1 MTIPLFQKNLSYKSS
16 VIVFIVSLLVVSTYY
31 NYPKYLF
38 YHPQSIHFWRQSDCA
53 STALLYSEHGM
64 HFFKPEI
71 HNLLSDG
78 ETTGYAVGELPVIY
92 YLAGAMYKV
101 FGHHEFILRGINL
114 LIVFIGLFYFFKLAY
129 FISGDSF
136 WSVVL
141 PLLLFT
147 SPLLVYYSNN
157 YLPEA
162 PSLGL
167 NIIGWYF
174 FFKFY
179 KKPATLN
186 LMLSVIFFAFAA
198 MIKVTSGMSLI
209 VLIIL
214 WIIEGAGFVLL
225 SRPFRLYKLPVKSVF
240 IIITGI
246 GLVVCWYAFAI
257 HYNAI
262 HNSGYFRTGILGF
275 WQISPTDIDK
285 TFTQMSRIWKF
296 FIFNDSVY
304 FIMGIIFILV
314 LINFREK
321 MLLLINS
328 LLIAGSLLF
337 LMLWFGLL
345 QHHDYYFVPLLI
357 LTFLLFISWVIIGSK
372 YYPKI
377 FSSYFIKAA
386 TLILLCINVNY
397 AKNKVYSRYNDTPSM
412 DIKKEMVGIESYAEE
427 LGIHKS
433 DKVICSYDFSPNH
446 MLYLVNRQGW
456 TDFNN
461 LQGDSLKV
469 VNQIKNGAKYLILY
483 EQKPEEY
490 TYLHS
495 FVERRLGQKGK
506 VLFFSLKSIEQLNA
520 EYARLNENSDKN

>member
-1 MTIPLFQKNLSYKSS
+1 
-16 VIVFIVSLLVVSTYY
+16 
-31 NYPKYLF
+31 
-38 YHPQSIHFWRQSDCA
+38 
-53 STALLYSEHGM
+53 
-64 HFFKPEI
+64 
-71 HNLLSDG
+71 
-78 ETTGYAVGELPVIY
+78 
-92 YLAGAMYKV
+92 
-101 FGHHEFILRGINL
+101 
-114 LIVFIGLFYFFKLAY
+114 
-129 FISGDSF
+129 
-136 WSVVL
+136 
-141 PLLLFT
+141 
-147 SPLLVYYSNN
+147 LVYYSNN

-179 KKPATLN
+179 KKPTTLN
-186 LMLSVIFFAFAA
+186 LVATVIFFAFAA

-214 WIIEGAGFVLL
+214 WITEFAGFVIL

-240 IIITGI
+240 IIMTGV

-275 WQISPTDIDK
+275 WQISPSGIDK

-304 FIMGIIFILV
+304 FIMGIVFIWV

-321 MLLLINS
+321 MLLIINI
-328 LLIAGSLLF
+328 LLIAGSLMF

-357 LTFLLFISWVIIGSK
+357 LPFLLFISWVKIGSAH
-372 YYPKI
+372 YPRI
-377 FSSYFIKAA
+377 FSSWLVKVAAFIV
-386 TLILLCINVNY
+386 LVINVNY
-397 AKNKVYSRYNDTPSM
+397 AKNKVYSRYNDTPSS
-412 DIKKEMVGIESYAEE
+412 DIKKEMVGIEGYAEE
-427 LGIHKS
+427 LGIHKN
-433 DKVICSYDFSPNH
+433 DKVICTCDYSPNH
-446 MLYLVNRQGW
+446 MLYLMNRQGW

-469 VNQIKNGAKYLILY
+469 VNQIKNGAKYLVVYKQIPL
-483 EQKPEEY
+483 EY
-490 TYLHS
+490 YHLLS
-495 FVERRLGQKGK
+495 FINNKIGEKDNVI
-506 VLFFSLKSIEQLNA
+506 FFTLKTPEQLEA
-520 EYARLNENSDKN
+520 EYNKIPVN

>member
-1 MTIPLFQKNLSYKSS
+1 MTIPLFQKNLSYKNS
-16 VIVFIVSLLVVSTYY
+16 VIVFIISLLIVSTYY
-31 NYPKYLF
+31 NYPRVLF

-92 YLAGAMYKV
+92 YAAGAMYKV

-114 LIVFIGLFYFFKLAY
+114 LIVFMGLFYFFKLAY
-129 FISGDSF
+129 FLSSDSF
-136 WSVVL
+136 WAVVL

-179 KKPATLN
+179 KKPSTLN
-186 LMLSVIFFAFAA
+186 LVLSVIFFAFAA

-214 WIIEGAGFVLL
+214 LITELAGFVVLA
-225 SRPFRLYKLPVKSVF
+225 RPFRLYKLPLKSAL
-240 IIITGI
+240 IIMAGVAF
-246 GLVVCWYAFAI
+246 VVAWYTFAI
-257 HYNAI
+257 RYNAI
-262 HNSGYFRTGILGF
+262 HHSGYFRTGILGF
-275 WQISPTDIDK
+275 WQISSLEIDK

-304 FIMGIIFILV
+304 FIMGIVFILV
-314 LINFREK
+314 LINFGQK

-328 LLIAGSLLF
+328 LLIAGSLMF

-357 LTFLLFISWVIIGSK
+357 LPFLLFISWVKIGSTH
-372 YYPKI
+372 YPRI
-377 FSSYFIKAA
+377 FSSWLVKVAAFIV
-386 TLILLCINVNY
+386 LVINVNY
-397 AKNKVYSRYNDTPSM
+397 ARNKVYSRYNDTPSS
-412 DIKKEMVGIESYAEE
+412 DIKKEMVGIESYAEK
-427 LGIHKS
+427 LGIHKR

-446 MLYLVNRQGW
+446 MLYMVNRQGW

-483 EQKPEEY
+483 DQKPEEY
-490 TYLHS
+490 PYMARFILKQIGEKEKVCFYL
-495 FVERRLGQKGK
+495 
-506 VLFFSLKSIEQLNA
+506 LKPIQQLNA
-520 EYARLNENSDKN
+520 VN

>member
-1 MTIPLFQKNLSYKSS
+1 MALPLFRKHLSYKNSI
-16 VIVFIVSLLVVSTYY
+16 IVFIVSLLVVSTYY
-31 NYPKYLF
+31 NFPRYLF

-64 HFFKPEI
+64 HFFKPEV

-78 ETTGYAVGELPVIY
+78 ETTGFAVGELPVIY
-92 YLAGAMYKV
+92 YLAGAMYRV
-101 FGHHEFILRGINL
+101 FGHHEFILRGITL
-114 LIVFIGLFYFFKLAY
+114 LIVFIGLFYFFMLAY
-129 FISGDSF
+129 LLSGDSF

-186 LMLSVIFFAFAA
+186 LVLSVIFFAFAA

-214 WIIEGAGFVLL
+214 WVVEAAGFVFL
-225 SRPFRLYKLPVKSVF
+225 SRQFRLYKLPVKSAV
-240 IIITGI
+240 IIMTGVAI
-246 GLVVCWYAFAI
+246 VVCWYAFAI

-275 WQISPTDIDK
+275 WQISPIEIDK
-285 TFTQMSRIWKF
+285 TFTQMGRNWKF
-296 FIFNDSVY
+296 FIYNDSVY
-304 FIMGIIFILV
+304 FIMGFVYVLV
-314 LINFREK
+314 LINYKEK
-321 MLLLINS
+321 LLLFINS
-328 LLIAGSLLF
+328 LLIAGVLLF

-357 LTFLLFISWVIIGSK
+357 LTFLLFISWVKLGSTR
-372 YYPKI
+372 YPGI
-377 FSSYFIKAA
+377 FSSWVIKVAA
-386 TLILLCINVNY
+386 LIVLIINVNY
-397 AKNKVYSRYNDTPSM
+397 AKNKVNGRYNETPSA
-412 DIKKEMVGIESYAEE
+412 DIKKEMVGIEGYAEE

-433 DKVICSYDFSPNH
+433 DKVICTCDYSPNH
-446 MLYLVNRQGW
+446 MLYLMNRQGW

-469 VNQIKNGAKYLILY
+469 VNQIKNGAKYLVVYDQI
-483 EQKPEEY
+483 PEEY
-490 TYLHS
+490 YHLLS
-495 FVERRLGQKGK
+495 FINNKIGEKDNV
-506 VLFFSLKSIEQLNA
+506 VFFTLKTPEQLEA
-520 EYARLNENSDKN
+520 ENNKISVN